1 MAGAMQEIWLD
12 SPYGKVFGQQTG
24 PLAGPV
30 VLGLHGWSQ
39 RNGWHT
45 WQPLMQPLAEVGCR
59 VVCVDMPGWG
69 QSRPGPGTP
78 LTTAQA
84 VTTVHALL
92 DSLQATTAVLLGK
105 SWGGG
110 VAITLAL
117 DDPGRVRKL
126 ILTAPAFRQPER
138 LPQVTQPVLL
148 AWAEDDPVIPFAYAQ
163 IFAGALPHCQ
173 LVTYPA
179 GGHSAAQ
186 KNAADFA
193 PKAVAFLRES

>member
-1 MAGAMQEIWLD
+1 MQEIWLD

-84 VTTVHALL
+84 VTTVQALL
-92 DSLQATTAVLLGK
+92 DSLQAATAVLLGE
-105 SWGGG
+105 SWGEETRLCEQAATTMLG
-110 VAITLAL
+110 L
-117 DDPGRVRKL
+117 
-126 ILTAPAFRQPER
+126 QPD
-138 LPQVTQPVLL
+138 LSQTI
-148 AWAEDDPVIPFAYAQ
+148 AEHTIDPV
-163 IFAGALPHCQ
+163 
-173 LVTYPA
+173 
-179 GGHSAAQ
+179 
-186 KNAADFA
+186 
-193 PKAVAFLRES
+193 VAR